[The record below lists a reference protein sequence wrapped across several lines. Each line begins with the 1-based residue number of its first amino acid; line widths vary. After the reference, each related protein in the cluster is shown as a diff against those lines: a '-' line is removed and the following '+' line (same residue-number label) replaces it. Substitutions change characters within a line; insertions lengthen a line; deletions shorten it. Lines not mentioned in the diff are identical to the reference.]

1 MSQKKLNV
9 RSWIQ
14 FHANC
19 CQTEAWQRR
28 FLVAVVMK
36 TGDLITES
44 RDVLRSAM
52 ENSDEQKTELLKS
65 KRELIETQNN
75 LLALR
80 GDNLEAV
87 HETVISE
94 MLTFSE
100 VVKMNF
106 ASSSI
111 TATKLK
117 QAVKSTINENKR
129 PKNLR
134 SWRGYILQWKE
145 AER

>member
-1 MSQKKLNV
+1 
-9 RSWIQ
+9 
-14 FHANC
+14 
-19 CQTEAWQRR
+19 
-28 FLVAVVMK
+28 MK

-134 SWRGYILQWKE
+134 S
-145 AER
+145 